1 MNKKIPTI
9 ISATPKKYTP
19 PQKRVR
25 RRFRSALPIKLWN
38 IITNRFSPN
47 IVWYNFRIDFCSSSK
62 SNSFPS
68 QAFEFSSTWGLFWD
82 QISFF
87 SKINFKMIIF
97 KIIIWKKYIFSKI
110 SNSGTHR
117 KNFKKFFEKYFWSTS
132 DKDCDTKSTT
142 WFGLVTALSPETH
155 RPLPSGTDGLG
166 LLCPHF
172 WVGFGGRFKRSFSVW
187 FVFHSKTLFSSRPI
201 TDSTNTLDFTSV

>member
-87 SKINFKMIIF
+87 FKNQFQNDNFQNNNLKKIYFFENFEF
-97 KIIIWKKYIFSKI
+97 W
-110 SNSGTHR
+110 NSS
-117 KNFKKFFEKYFWSTS
+117 KKFQKIFRKIF
-132 DKDCDTKSTT
+132 
-142 WFGLVTALSPETH
+142 LIH
-155 RPLPSGTDGLG
+155 
-166 LLCPHF
+166 
-172 WVGFGGRFKRSFSVW
+172 
-187 FVFHSKTLFSSRPI
+187 
-201 TDSTNTLDFTSV
+201 